1 MKSGTQDGKE
11 KETLL
16 SGKRGQSHACSL
28 QQRRYLREKPD
39 SIPDFM
45 QEERPGY
52 RYIG

>member
-1 MKSGTQDGKE
+1 
-11 KETLL
+11 L
-16 SGKRGQSHACSL
+16 RI
-28 QQRRYLREKPD
+28 REKPD